1 MEKKI
6 VQRREQLENQ
16 EGKQLR
22 VWTMDE
28 HRVGLKPMVGREW
41 FPWWQVP
48 IAPVYWRFEWCWV
61 YGFIEPSS
69 GESEW
74 WIFNRVNTE
83 IMNRILAAFASA
95 QGIDE
100 QHPALLVLDQARWHT
115 TKKLEIPEGLFL
127 EFLPA
132 YSPELQPAE
141 RLWPIL
147 DEALINRVFETIEEL
162 EEAISQRCRELIKQP
177 QMLKAFT
184 QFHWWPPSITCIV

>member
-1 MEKKI
+1 M
-6 VQRREQLENQ
+6 VQRREQLEAQ
-16 EGKQLR
+16 EGKAVP

-28 HRVGLKPMVGREW
+28 HRLGLKPMVAREW

-48 IAPVYWRFEWCWV
+48 IAPVHWRFEWCWV
-61 YGFIEPSS
+61 YGFIEPST

-74 WIFNRVNTE
+74 WIFQRVNTE
-83 IMNRILAAFASA
+83 IFSRILGAFAIA
-95 QGIDE
+95 QGIDK

-127 EFLPA
+127 EFLPP

-147 DEALINRVFETIEEL
+147 DEGVINRVFETFDEL
-162 EEAISQRCRELIKQP
+162 EEAIIRRCRQLIEQP
-177 QMLKAFT
+177 LLLKAFT
-184 QFHWWPPSITCIV
+184 QFHWWPTSSTCTF